1 MAKISKKL
9 LKWRKRQKRGAI
21 MKPST
26 FKEIEAR
33 AAASGATNPKD
44 VAGHAYWATARKKF
58 AKRKK

>member
-1 MAKISKKL
+1 
-9 LKWRKRQKRGAI
+9 